1 MNNNWDGDEVMKKLL
16 AALSVTMIATS
27 FSTADAYSFK
37 SKDMAMPKLTDAKI
51 LNQLKAGNYKYYKVG
66 LGTTKIAMTSNWG
79 AEKYKKTVTFNNRK
93 NFEYTYGKYNEL
105 IATTYGTMSSSHRPI
120 ALIKIKDATPKY
132 DMNVV
137 RNVLGTKKASTL
149 SGGVKYYSYGAFT
162 VYTKSINTK
171 ELVYQIQMKQLPA
184 KAVAKPVITQPT
196 KFTNTNTS
204 AYYKNCK
211 AVWASLGRPIYPSD
225 PGYSLD
231 LDKGGD
237 GVGCESRPT
246 Y

>member
-1 MNNNWDGDEVMKKLL
+1 MKKLL
-16 AALSVTMIATS
+16 TALSVTMIATS

-66 LGTTKIAMTSNWG
+66 LGTTKNAMTSNWG
-79 AEKYKKTVTFNNRK
+79 AEKSKKTVTFNNRK

-132 DMNVV
+132 DMNAV

-149 SGGVKYYSYGAFT
+149 SGGVKYYSYGALT
-162 VYTKSINTK
+162 VYTKSINKK

-184 KAVAKPVITQPT
+184 KAVAKPVIRTTVTPPPARI
-196 KFTNTNTS
+196 TS
-204 AYYKNCK
+204 AYYGSCRD
-211 AVWASLGRPIYPSD
+211 VWNALGRPIRSSD
-225 PGYSLD
+225 AGYSHD
-231 LDKGGD
+231 LDRDRD
-237 GVGCESRPT
+237 GIGCESRPR
-246 Y
+246 